1 MVLQAAKNDENTAC
15 IRPLKPYRNQNMI
28 LLKIFFF
35 VTLFIVFYSYLGYGI
50 GIWLILKIRRFI
62 HREKK
67 PDSEYTLPPVTL
79 ITAAFNE
86 ENIIKEKI
94 RNTLELD
101 YPSDKLH
108 IVFITDGSSDRTEQ
122 YAREFSGIKVM
133 HEPERK
139 GKIAAIHRAMK
150 AVNTPIVIFSDANT
164 LISNEAIKKIVWHYQ
179 FPDIGGVAG
188 EKKILSTGTEKVA
201 GAGEGLYWKY
211 ESLLKKL
218 DAELYSV
225 VGAAGELFSIRTEL
239 YEPVPGNVILD
250 DFIISL
256 NICRKGYRI
265 AYEPA
270 AYAMEM
276 PSASIEEEQKR
287 KVRISAGAFQ
297 SMVMMKSLFNIF
309 KYPLLSFQY
318 ISHRVLRWTLCP
330 VLLPVIF
337 LLNLLI
343 VWKGGGL
350 IYQLL
355 MAAQVLFYLAAF
367 ISWILSKKHIKIK
380 LLYVPYYF
388 VFQNYCLYLGF
399 IKHLKGQ
406 QSVLWEKA
414 ERQSY
419 S

>member
-1 MVLQAAKNDENTAC
+1 
-15 IRPLKPYRNQNMI
+15 MI
-28 LLKIFFF
+28 LIKILFF
-35 VTLFIVFYSYLGYGI
+35 TSLFIVFYSYLGYGI
-50 GIWLILKIRRFI
+50 SIWLILKIRKLF

-67 PDSEYTLPPVTL
+67 PASEYSFPPVTL

-86 ENIIKEKI
+86 ENVIKEKI

-150 AVNTPIVIFSDANT
+150 AVSTPIVIFSDANT

-179 FPDIGGVAG
+179 FPDTGGVAG

-211 ESLLKKL
+211 ESFLKKL

-297 SMVMMKSLFNIF
+297 SMRMMKDLLNIF

-330 VLLPVIF
+330 VLLPLIF

-367 ISWILSKKHIKIK
+367 ISWLLSKKHIKIK

-399 IKHLKGQ
+399 IKYLKGK

-414 ERQSY
+414 ERRSY
-419 S
+419 T

>member
-1 MVLQAAKNDENTAC
+1 MITVK
-15 IRPLKPYRNQNMI
+15 I
-28 LLKIFFF
+28 LLFIA
-35 VTLFIVFYSYLGYGI
+35 LFIVFYSYLGYGI
-50 GIWLILKIRRFI
+50 LIWLILKVRRLFSSP
-62 HREKK
+62 RK
-67 PDSEYTLPPVTL
+67 PRSDYELPPVTL

-86 ENIIKEKI
+86 ETIIREKI
-94 RNTLELD
+94 KNTLDLD

-108 IVFITDGSSDRTEQ
+108 IVFVTDGSSDRTEQ
-122 YAREFSGIKVM
+122 YAREFSGIEVW
-133 HEPERK
+133 HQPERR

-150 AVNTPIVIFSDANT
+150 MVKTPIVIFSDANT
-164 LISNEAIKKIVWHYQ
+164 LLSNEAIKKIVWHYQ
-179 FPDIGGVAG
+179 FPDTGGVAG
-188 EKKILSTGTEKVA
+188 EKKILATNDGKVA

-225 VGAAGELFSIRTEL
+225 VGAAGELFSIRTDL

-256 NICRKGYRI
+256 NICLKGYRI
-265 AYEPA
+265 AYEPG

-297 SMVMMKSLFNIF
+297 SMIMMKSLFNIF
-309 KYPLLSFQY
+309 RYPVLSFEY

-343 VWKGGGL
+343 VWKGGGIL
-350 IYQLL
+350 YQALL
-355 MAAQVLFYLAAF
+355 AAQVLFYLAALF
-367 ISWILSKKHIKIK
+367 SWILSKRHIKIK

-399 IKHLKGQ
+399 FKHLKGK

-414 ERQSY
+414 ERRSY

>member
-1 MVLQAAKNDENTAC
+1 
-15 IRPLKPYRNQNMI
+15 MI
-28 LLKIFFF
+28 TLKILFFIS
-35 VTLFIVFYSYLGYGI
+35 LFIVFYSYLGYGI
-50 GIWLILKIRRFI
+50 FIFLILKIRRFFV
-62 HREKK
+62 K
-67 PDSEYTLPPVTL
+67 PRKPRTDYEWPPVTL

-86 ENIIKEKI
+86 ETIIKEKI
-94 RNTLELD
+94 KNTLQLD
-101 YPSDKLH
+101 YPSEKLH

-122 YAREFSGIKVM
+122 LAREFDGIEVM
-133 HEPERK
+133 HEPERR

-150 AVNTPIVIFSDANT
+150 MVKTPIVIFSDANT

-179 FPDIGGVAG
+179 FPDTGGVAG
-188 EKKILSTGTEKVA
+188 EKKILSTADGKVA

-211 ESLLKKL
+211 ESALKKL
-218 DAELYSV
+218 DADLYSV
-225 VGAAGELFSIRTEL
+225 VGAAGELFSIRTDL
-239 YEPVPGNVILD
+239 YQPVASNVILD

-256 NICRKGYRI
+256 NICLKGYRI
-265 AYEPA
+265 AYEPG

-276 PSASIEEEQKR
+276 PSSSLEEEQKR

-309 KYPLLSFQY
+309 RYPVLSFEY

-337 LLNLLI
+337 LLNLVI
-343 VWKGGGL
+343 VWKGGGIL
-350 IYQLL
+350 YQLVL
-355 MAAQVLFYLAAF
+355 AGQILFYLSAL
-367 ISWILSKKHIKIK
+367 ISWILSKRHIKIK

-399 IKHLKGQ
+399 FKHLKGK
-406 QSVLWEKA
+406 QSVLWDKA
-414 ERQSY
+414 ERKSY